1 MRKFW
6 KFIAKQAYLRK
17 QEKSQ
22 INNLTFYLRE
32 PEREE
37 QTKPKVSQRKMVK
50 IRVETDGTDMETTR
64 EIFSE
69 TKSWF
74 SEKVSKMDKLFS

>member
-1 MRKFW
+1 
-6 KFIAKQAYLRK
+6 
-17 QEKSQ
+17 
-22 INNLTFYLRE
+22 
-32 PEREE
+32 
-37 QTKPKVSQRKMVK
+37 MVK